1 MTQAKLRST
10 GLGPLPLVLCA
21 LALTTKLLL
30 PAVVAAGDEEP
41 FPYELDTGREIGLV
55 GAGAALLAVG
65 LVVSANQD
73 ALTPAQIAELDREDV
88 NGFDRSSTWRWSPA
102 AATASNI
109 LVGLTLMAP
118 LSLAV
123 TEPGSQRAGTV
134 LTMYGETLL
143 LNGGIVT
150 MLKGLVNRTR
160 PYAYNDD
167 PDISMEQRTSHDT
180 VLSFPSGH
188 TANAFAA
195 AVFMSTVYGRL
206 HPDGSGRAWVWAG
219 SLTAAAGVGYLRY
232 AAGKHYPTDI
242 IAGAVIGSLV
252 GWLVP
257 KLHEQ
262 DITAPGDPATKGFS
276 LSYGFRF

>member
-1 MTQAKLRST
+1 MGRGPRETCRILGMGPNTERKYRRALSSA
-10 GLGPLPLVLCA
+10 GLLSGDPDDLPDLEA
-21 LALTTKLLL
+21 
-30 PAVVAAGDEEP
+30 
-41 FPYELDTGREIGLV
+41 
-55 GAGAALLAVG
+55 
-65 LVVSANQD
+65 
-73 ALTPAQIAELDREDV
+73 
-88 NGFDRSSTWRWSPA
+88 
-102 AATASNI
+102 
-109 LVGLTLMAP
+109 

-123 TEPGSQRAGTV
+123 TEPGSRHAGTV

-143 LNGGIVT
+143 LNGGIVA

-206 HPDGSGRAWVWAG
+206 HPDGSGRAWVWVG